1 MFQTDVESGFEAH
14 VVDHQES
21 DSAAMFELVG
31 EDTTVTPPWWRLAA
45 NHQSA
50 QLLHVGL
57 RRLKKQDVENAGP
70 GIGL

>member
-31 EDTTVTPPWWRLAA
+31 EDTTVTPPW
-45 NHQSA
+45 
-50 QLLHVGL
+50 
-57 RRLKKQDVENAGP
+57 
-70 GIGL
+70 